1 MSINMNTLVR
11 QTQPNGCAIRYKDY
25 VVSVEHSYNANRG
38 PHWYRPDLWQP
49 IETEEETGVPFNELR
64 LECITEWEAQFFR
77 TEGEALAAVF
87 SEIERSIAERQGF

>member
-1 MSINMNTLVR
+1 MSINMNTLVS
-11 QTQPNGCAIRYKDY
+11 QAYPNGCAIRYKDY
-25 VVSVEHSYNANRG
+25 VVSVEHSYNANRRK
-38 PHWYRPDLWQP
+38 HWYRPDLWQP

-87 SEIERSIAERQGF
+87 SEIERILAEHQDF